1 VGPASLEEDGGVRR
15 DPNPVRFYRDPAAG
29 KIGGVCAGLAEYF
42 GFDLTL
48 TRVLTV
54 VGMFFFPTL
63 LLIYLA
69 LWFLLPTKPR
79 ELYRD
84 EDDRD
89 FWRGVRVSPAE
100 TLSEVRHRFR
110 AADAKL
116 QRMERYVTSRNF
128 SLDREFQ
135 DLERSERR

>member
-1 VGPASLEEDGGVRR
+1 MKR
-15 DPNPVRFYRDPAAG
+15 DSSPVRFYRDPDAG
-29 KIGGVCAGLAEYF
+29 KIGGICAGLAEYF

-54 VGMFFFPTL
+54 VGTLFFPTL

-69 LWFLLPTKPR
+69 LWWLLPTKPVK
-79 ELYRD
+79 LYRD

-110 AADAKL
+110 TADAKL

-128 SLDREFQ
+128 TLDREFQ
-135 DLERSERR
+135 DLERGERR

>member
-1 VGPASLEEDGGVRR
+1 MKR
-15 DPNPVRFYRDPAAG
+15 DPSPVRLYRDPVAG
-29 KIGGVCAGLAEYF
+29 KVGGVCAGLAEYF

-48 TRVLTV
+48 TRVVTIVAML
-54 VGMFFFPTL
+54 FFPTM

-69 LWFLLPTKPR
+69 LWILLPTKPR
-79 ELYRD
+79 RLYRD
-84 EDDRD
+84 EEEQD

-110 AADAKL
+110 MADAKL

-128 SLDREFQ
+128 TLDREFQ
-135 DLERSERR
+135 DLERGERR

>member
-1 VGPASLEEDGGVRR
+1 MRR
-15 DPNPVRFYRDPAAG
+15 DPSPTRFYRDPEAG
-29 KIGGVCAGLAEYF
+29 KVGGVCAGLAEYF

-54 VGMFFFPTL
+54 VSMFFFPTML
-63 LLIYLA
+63 LVYFA
-69 LWFLLPTKPR
+69 LWFLMPAKPR
-79 ELYRD
+79 QLYRS
-84 EDDRD
+84 EDDQD

>member
-1 VGPASLEEDGGVRR
+1 MRR
-15 DPNPVRFYRDPAAG
+15 DPSPTRFYRDPDG
-29 KIGGVCAGLAEYF
+29 GRFGGVCAGLAEYF

-54 VGMFFFPTL
+54 VAMLFFPTL
-63 LLIYLA
+63 FLVYLA
-69 LWFLLPTKPR
+69 LWFLLPTKPGR
-79 ELYRD
+79 LYRN
-84 EDDRD
+84 EDDQD

-128 SLDREFQ
+128 TLDREFR
-135 DLERSERR
+135 DLEHGEGR

>member
-1 VGPASLEEDGGVRR
+1 MKREAS
-15 DPNPVRFYRDPAAG
+15 PTRFYRDTDAG

-42 GFDLTL
+42 GLDLTL
-48 TRVLTV
+48 TRVIAV
-54 VGMFFFPTL
+54 VSMLFFPAVFMVYIL
-63 LLIYLA
+63 
-69 LWFLLPTKPR
+69 LWFLLPTKPGK
-79 ELYRD
+79 LYRD

-110 AADAKL
+110 SADAKL

-128 SLDREFQ
+128 TLDREFQ
-135 DLERSERR
+135 DLERGERR

>member
-1 VGPASLEEDGGVRR
+1 MKR
-15 DPNPVRFYRDPAAG
+15 DPSPVRFYRDPDAG
-29 KIGGVCAGLAEYF
+29 KLGGVCAGLPEYF

-54 VGMFFFPTL
+54 IGMFFFPAVF
-63 LLIYLA
+63 LIYLA
-69 LWFLLPTKPR
+69 LWFLLPTKPVK
-79 ELYRD
+79 LYRD

-110 AADAKL
+110 TADAKL

-128 SLDREFQ
+128 NLDREFQ
-135 DLERSERR
+135 DLERGERR

>member
-1 VGPASLEEDGGVRR
+1 MKR
-15 DPNPVRFYRDPAAG
+15 DPSPVRFYRDPVAG
-29 KIGGVCAGLAEYF
+29 KFGGVCAGLAEYF

-54 VGMFFFPTL
+54 LTMLFFPTVL
-63 LLIYLA
+63 VVYIV
-69 LWFLLPTKPR
+69 LWMLLPTKPVR
-79 ELYRD
+79 LYRD

-89 FWRGVRVSPAE
+89 FWRGVRVSPAA

-116 QRMERYVTSRNF
+116 QRMERYVTSRDF
-128 SLDREFQ
+128 SLDREFEE
-135 DLERSERR
+135 LERGDRR

>member
-1 VGPASLEEDGGVRR
+1 MKR
-15 DPNPVRFYRDPAAG
+15 DPSPVRFYRDQDAG

-54 VGMFFFPTL
+54 IGMFFFPTL

-69 LWFLLPTKPR
+69 LWFLLPTKPVK
-79 ELYRD
+79 LYRD

-100 TLSEVRHRFR
+100 TLSEVPAPLPHRRRQAAAHGTLRDFAQFQPGPGVPGPR
-110 AADAKL
+110 A
-116 QRMERYVTSRNF
+116 RRTS
-128 SLDREFQ
+128 
-135 DLERSERR
+135 LE

>member
-1 VGPASLEEDGGVRR
+1 MRR
-15 DPNPVRFYRDPAAG
+15 DPSPTRFYRDPDAG
-29 KIGGVCAGLAEYF
+29 KLGGVCAGLAEYF
-42 GFDLTL
+42 GFDLGL

-54 VGMFFFPTL
+54 IATFFFPTL
-63 LLIYLA
+63 LLVYIA
-69 LWFLLPTKPR
+69 LWFLLPTKPGK
-79 ELYRD
+79 LYRN
-84 EDDRD
+84 EDDQD

-128 SLDREFQ
+128 TLDREFQ
-135 DLERSERR
+135 DLERGERR

>member
-1 VGPASLEEDGGVRR
+1 MKR
-15 DPNPVRFYRDPAAG
+15 DPSPVRFYRDQDAG

-42 GFDLTL
+42 GFDLAL

-54 VGMFFFPTL
+54 IGMFFFPTL

-69 LWFLLPTKPR
+69 LWFLLPTKPVK
-79 ELYRD
+79 LYRD

-110 AADAKL
+110 TADAKL

-128 SLDREFQ
+128 TLDREFQ
-135 DLERSERR
+135 DLERGERR

>member
-1 VGPASLEEDGGVRR
+1 MKRE
-15 DPNPVRFYRDPAAG
+15 PNPVRFYRDPAG
-29 KIGGVCAGLAEYF
+29 GRIGGVCAGLAEYF

-48 TRVLTV
+48 TRVLTIIS
-54 VGMFFFPTL
+54 MFFFPTL
-63 LLIYLA
+63 LLVYFA

-79 ELYRD
+79 QLYRD
-84 EDDRD
+84 EEDRD

-110 AADAKL
+110 SADARL

-128 SLDREFQ
+128 RLDREFQ
-135 DLERSERR
+135 DLERGERR

>member
-1 VGPASLEEDGGVRR
+1 MKR
-15 DPNPVRFYRDPAAG
+15 DPSPVRFYRDADAG
-29 KIGGVCAGLAEYF
+29 KVGGVCAGLAEYF

-48 TRVLTV
+48 TRVLTL

-63 LLIYLA
+63 FLIYLA
-69 LWFLLPTKPR
+69 LWALLPTKPVK
-79 ELYRD
+79 LYRN
-84 EDDRD
+84 EADRD
-89 FWRGVRVSPAE
+89 FWRGVRVSPAD

-128 SLDREFQ
+128 NLDREFQ
-135 DLERSERR
+135 DLERGG

>member
-1 VGPASLEEDGGVRR
+1 MKREPS
-15 DPNPVRFYRDPAAG
+15 PTRFYRDPAAG
-29 KIGGVCAGLAEYF
+29 RLGGVCAGLAEYF

-48 TRVLTV
+48 TRALTV
-54 VGMFFFPTL
+54 IATFFFPTL
-63 LLIYLA
+63 LLVYFA
-69 LWFLLPTKPR
+69 LWFLLPTKPGK
-79 ELYRD
+79 LYRSD
-84 EDDRD
+84 EDKD
-89 FWRGVRVSPAE
+89 FWRGVRVSPPE

-135 DLERSERR
+135 DLERGDRR

>member
-1 VGPASLEEDGGVRR
+1 MKR
-15 DPNPVRFYRDPAAG
+15 DPSPVRFYRDPDAG
-29 KIGGVCAGLAEYF
+29 KVGGVCAGLAEYF

-48 TRVLTV
+48 TRVLTL

-63 LLIYLA
+63 FLVYLG
-69 LWFLLPTKPR
+69 LWALLPTKPIQ
-79 ELYRD
+79 LYRN

-89 FWRGVRVSPAE
+89 FWRGVRVSPAD

-128 SLDREFQ
+128 TLDREFQ
-135 DLERSERR
+135 DLERGG

>member
-1 VGPASLEEDGGVRR
+1 MSR
-15 DPNPVRFYRDPAAG
+15 DANPVRFYRDPDAG

-42 GFDLTL
+42 GFDLAL

-54 VGMFFFPTL
+54 VAMFFFPTL
-63 LLIYLA
+63 LLVYFA
-69 LWFLLPTKPR
+69 LWWLLPEKPTQ
-79 ELYRD
+79 LYRD
-84 EDDRD
+84 EDDRE

-110 AADAKL
+110 SADARL

-128 SLDREFQ
+128 RLDQEFR
-135 DLERSERR
+135 DLERGERR

>member
-1 VGPASLEEDGGVRR
+1 MKR
-15 DPNPVRFYRDPAAG
+15 DPSPVRFYRDQDAG

-54 VGMFFFPTL
+54 IGMFFFPTL

-69 LWFLLPTKPR
+69 LWFLLPTKPVK
-79 ELYRD
+79 LYRD

-110 AADAKL
+110 TADAKL

-128 SLDREFQ
+128 TLDREFQ
-135 DLERSERR
+135 DLERGERR